1 MFQLN
6 MLGLSSDD
14 LISMTL
20 NDIYQPTNPESDELP
35 KELRWPILVATDGFT
50 GAQAEVGGARPGPC
64 EGQHWWAFLE
74 GQRAPTGGALVAGG
88 FGGWSTWDGGRNAS
102 WPMFM
107 TNEWKSLLKKW

>member
-1 MFQLN
+1 MRNVDQPQFYHKQLVCSNMFQLN

-64 EGQHWWAFLE
+64 EGQH
-74 GQRAPTGGALVAGG
+74 
-88 FGGWSTWDGGRNAS
+88 
-102 WPMFM
+102 
-107 TNEWKSLLKKW
+107 